1 MNKVIGIIGTR
12 RRDTFIDFDM
22 VYNAFKKY
30 YNNGDCICSGK
41 CSQGGDR
48 FAVIIAD
55 RLGLSKDKRMWYPAN
70 WNKYGKSAG
79 MIRNTYIA
87 KDSDILI
94 ACVAGDRRGGTED
107 TIRKFVKMYGERNL
121 VIV

>member
-30 YNNGDCICSGK
+30 YNDGDCICSGK
-41 CSQGGDR
+41 CPQGGDR